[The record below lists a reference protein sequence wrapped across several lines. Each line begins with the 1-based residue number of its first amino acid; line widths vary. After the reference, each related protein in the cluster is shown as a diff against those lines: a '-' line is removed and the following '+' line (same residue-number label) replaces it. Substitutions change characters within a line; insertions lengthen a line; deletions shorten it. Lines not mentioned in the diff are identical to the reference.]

1 MHLIVILV
9 KNNGKISNTI
19 HAEVNTITKYIDLYR
34 RKGYKDID
42 IRRKLGKETLV
53 VIRIAKNIENHLE
66 NHIDN
71 HIDNH
76 TENQLKNS
84 APCSECI
91 KFLKKYNIQKIIY
104 SVDDGSL
111 EFSRVKDLDDT
122 HISRGQR
129 AINRMRNLITHTKL

>member
-1 MHLIVILV
+1 MRLQLILILV

-53 VIRIAKNIENHLE
+53 VIRIAKNIENHIE
-66 NHIDN
+66 N

-111 EFSRVKDLDDT
+111 LFSRVKDLDDT

-129 AINRMRNLITHTKL
+129 AINRMRKLERCVF

>member
-1 MHLIVILV
+1 MRLLLIVILV

-53 VIRIAKNIENHLE
+53 VIRIAKNIDTHIE
-66 NHIDN
+66 NHIE
-71 HIDNH
+71 HKM
-76 TENQLKNS
+76 KNS

-91 KFLKKYNIQKIIY
+91 TFLKKYNIQKIIY
-104 SVDDGSL
+104 SIDDGSL
-111 EFSRVKDLDDT
+111 EFSRVKNLDNT

-129 AINRMRNLITHTKL
+129 AINRMRKLERCAF